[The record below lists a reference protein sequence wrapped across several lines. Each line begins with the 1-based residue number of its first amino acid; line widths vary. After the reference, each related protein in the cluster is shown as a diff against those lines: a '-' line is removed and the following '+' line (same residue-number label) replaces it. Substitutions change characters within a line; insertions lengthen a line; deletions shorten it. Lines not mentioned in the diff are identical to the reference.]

1 MFAINEFCVM
11 SFIRGSLVPGEK
23 GNSEC
28 NIGTETFSHPIFVS
42 GAGSTRVRQGPTN
55 AASTIG
61 GLSLIEQGVLHTI
74 HQMNG
79 APLCPVPNNDT
90 P

>member
-1 MFAINEFCVM
+1 M
-11 SFIRGSLVPGEK
+11 PGERSIV
-23 GNSEC
+23 NVH
-28 NIGTETFSHPIFVS
+28 NIGTEAVSHPICVF

-61 GLSLIEQGVLHTI
+61 GLSLIDQGVLRTSY
-74 HQMNG
+74 NT
-79 APLCPVPNNDT
+79 ADERVRYSLCPVPNSDK